1 MMQLERLLEDILEH
15 PQDDA
20 PRLMYADWLDE
31 HCPPRAEFI
40 RVQCRLARLPANH
53 VCVFDLER
61 RERELL
67 AEYEAEWVE
76 DLADMVD
83 WWTFRRGF
91 VEEIGTSADRFLHH
105 ACALFQ
111 RAPIQEVHLRGAR
124 DRVERLSSSPFLQRV
139 TYLDMSNNPVRD
151 PGARCLA
158 NSRHLARVQGLNL
171 GSSGIGDAGLNAL
184 GASPHL
190 AELRELY
197 LGDNYISNNGVRAFA
212 QSALAD
218 QLQLLHLRFNTIGAD
233 GADALH
239 QRLGER
245 VCL

>member
-20 PRLMYADWLDE
+20 SRLIYADWLDE

-53 VCVFDLER
+53 VCMFELER

-76 DLADMVD
+76 DIADMVD
-83 WWTFRRGF
+83 WWTFERGF
-91 VEEIGTSADRFLHH
+91 VEEIGASADRFLLH
-105 ACALFQ
+105 ACSLFQ
-111 RAPIQEVHLRGAR
+111 RAPIQKIHLRGTR
-124 DRVERLSSSPFLQRV
+124 DRIEALAASPFLQRV
-139 TYLDMSNNPVRD
+139 SYLDLSNNPVRD
-151 PGARCLA
+151 HGARCLA
-158 NSRHLARVQGLNL
+158 NSRYLARVQGLNL
-171 GSSGIGDAGLNAL
+171 SSSGIGDAGLKAL

-190 AELRELY
+190 AEVRELY
-197 LGDNYISNNGVRAFA
+197 LGDNYISNTGVRAFA
-212 QSALAD
+212 QSGLAS
-218 QLQLLHLRFNTIGAD
+218 QLQLLHLRFNTISAD
-233 GADALH
+233 GAEVLH

-245 VCL
+245 VCF